1 MDESVFL
8 NIPLFR
14 DIPKAEMAQIV
25 NSLPV
30 ETYEPG
36 SYLFCD
42 GDQGDNLYV
51 VRDGSLEVVLA
62 AGTPDEMLLKVCGPG
77 EYVGEMGLILPD
89 GRRTATVRAKTR
101 TQTWTMNSAKFND
114 MLQRWPIIA
123 YAMVSTLSERLELDQ
138 QFKLPGPHAEE
149 PRPAKGL

>member
-14 DIPKAEMAQIV
+14 DIPKAEMAEIV
-25 NSLPV
+25 NGLPV

-36 SYLFCD
+36 SYLFRD
-42 GDQGDNLYV
+42 GDRGDNLYV

-89 GRRTATVRAKTR
+89 GKRTATVRAKTR
-101 TQTWTMNSAKFND
+101 SQTWIMNSSKFSD
-114 MLQRWPIIA
+114 MLQRWPVIA

-138 QFKLPGPHAEE
+138 QLELSGPHREE
-149 PRPAKGL
+149 PCLAEGL